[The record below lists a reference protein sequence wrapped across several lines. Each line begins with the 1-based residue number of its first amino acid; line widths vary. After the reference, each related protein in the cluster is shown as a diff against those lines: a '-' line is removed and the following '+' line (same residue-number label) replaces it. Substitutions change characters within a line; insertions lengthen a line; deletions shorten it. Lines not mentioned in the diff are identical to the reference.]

1 LLKKKVGCRKNI
13 FSTQPFPS
21 LRHYN
26 LEKPVDVITEII
38 QNCIRGHRDSQSKL
52 YQMYAPG
59 MFVVCQRYAQSRE
72 DAEDI
77 LQEGFIKVFRH
88 LSQFRFNGSF
98 EGWLRRIMINT
109 ALQKYRSQT
118 HLHVINDGGDHSNDH
133 FVDEEISMHI
143 EVKELI
149 ALVQQLPTAY
159 RVVFNL
165 YVFEGMKHKE
175 IALKMG
181 ITEGTSKSNLYD
193 ARQQLQKAVLR
204 SRETAKM
211 KVF

>member
-1 LLKKKVGCRKNI
+1 
-13 FSTQPFPS
+13 
-21 LRHYN
+21 
-26 LEKPVDVITEII
+26 VDVITEII

-77 LQEGFIKVFRH
+77 LQEGFIKVFQH

-118 HLHVINDGGDHSNDH
+118 HLHVISDGGDHSNDH

-193 ARQQLQKAVLR
+193 ARQQLQKSVLR

>member
-1 LLKKKVGCRKNI
+1 M
-13 FSTQPFPS
+13 
-21 LRHYN
+21 
-26 LEKPVDVITEII
+26 DVITEII

-52 YQMYAPG
+52 YQLYAPG
-59 MFVVCQRYAQSRE
+59 MFVVCQRYAHSRE

-77 LQEGFIKVFRH
+77 LQEGFIKIFHH
-88 LSQFRFNGSF
+88 LDQFRFNGSF
-98 EGWLRRIMINT
+98 EGWMRRIMINT

-118 HLHVINDGGDHSNDH
+118 HLHVISDDSDHSNDH
-133 FVDEEISMHI
+133 FVEEDITMQL
-143 EVKELI
+143 EMKELI
-149 ALVQQLPTAY
+149 SLVQQLPTAC

-181 ITEGTSKSNLYD
+181 TTEGTSKSNLFD

-204 SRETAKM
+204 NSIAAKM